1 MEINNTPVEEREE
14 LELFDDIDA
23 KIKEYLKSTLPDEVY
38 ENWIDKFVFE
48 SVDEKQI
55 TVGYY
60 GVESLREFEKEYKEM
75 VWLHVCSVV
84 GYVKS
89 MKIYKRKSDSA
100 SYKTGKTEKRLKVL
114 KLFFLSLLFAVI
126 MLVIGVV
133 AVNYMGNHSF
143 KENFYSTSSIKADSK
158 VRIVQISDLHTSRY
172 GKENSKLID
181 RVTKLNP
188 NVILYTGDIVDSGS
202 EQTDRAVSLCKAL
215 ADVAPSYYI
224 YGNNETELFYDTPL
238 NQDDLDKKFG
248 FSDENRDPAKLTEM
262 TDPLEKALESA
273 GVKVLKNEMDTIV
286 AGKTEVDIY
295 GVLTSN
301 PSSFWSYA
309 GESFEQY
316 IRENPNRLKITAIH
330 EPFIFE
336 EFQAENWG
344 DVMLCGHTHGG
355 TIRVPVLGPLY
366 THEGGLFPERNGDFI
381 YGRYDVSGSP
391 LIVSSGLHNKT
402 IFRIN
407 NQPEL
412 VIVDVNRY

>member
-1 MEINNTPVEEREE
+1 MDTYNAPEISQETVE
-14 LELFDDIDA
+14 DIDL
-23 KIKEYLKSTLPDEVY
+23 KIKEYLKTTLSEEVY
-38 ENWIDKFVFE
+38 ETWIDKFVFE

-60 GVESLREFEKEYKEM
+60 GTDSLREFEKEYKEM
-75 VWLHVCSVV
+75 VWLHACSVV
-84 GYVKS
+84 GYVKT
-89 MKIYKRKSDSA
+89 MKIYKRKGDVSMLQTPKA
-100 SYKTGKTEKRLKVL
+100 KKNLKVV
-114 KLFFLSLLFAVI
+114 KLFFISLLFAMV
-126 MLVIGVV
+126 MLAIAIV
-133 AVNYMGNHSF
+133 AVNYMGNRDF

-158 VRIVQISDLHTSRY
+158 VRIVQISDLHNSSY
-172 GKENSKLID
+172 GKDNGKLID
-181 RVTKLNP
+181 RVKKLHP
-188 NVILYTGDIVDSGS
+188 DVILYTGDIVDSAS
-202 EQTDRAVSLCKAL
+202 SDMERALSLCKAL

-224 YGNNETELFYDTPL
+224 YGNNEAELYYDTPL
-238 NQDDLDKKFG
+238 TQNALDAKFG
-248 FSDENRDPAKLTEM
+248 FSDETRDPAKLTGQ
-262 TDPLEKALESA
+262 TDELEKALEQA
-273 GVKVLKNEMDTIV
+273 GVKVLKNEMDSII

-309 GESFEQY
+309 GESFESY
-316 IRENPNRLKITAIH
+316 LNENPNHLKITAIH

-336 EFQAENWG
+336 EYNVDSWG

-355 TIRVPVLGPLY
+355 TVRVPILGPLY
-366 THEGGLFPERNGDFI
+366 THEGGLFPERGGDFV

-412 VIVDVNRY
+412 VVVDVNRY